1 MDNED
6 LFEAFELETDK
17 DSTNYKNF
25 LNKKTTRNSENKN
38 EKTKEKKATKTEIEK
53 DDILLSKQISQI
65 KKELNNSNQNNENE
79 ISNITINIT
88 LDPSLN
94 IESTPFEGGTHETIY
109 PNTIKKP
116 ELKIPK
122 TYATTYPFKLD
133 SFQIESINILE
144 NHNSILVSAH
154 TSAGKTVIA
163 EYAIAMSLRD
173 NQRVIYTSPIKAL
186 SNQKYRELKN
196 KFSNVGLMTGDV
208 TINENSSCLVMTT
221 EILRNMLYKGSQ
233 ITKEIAWVIFD
244 EVHYMRD
251 KERGVVWEE
260 TIILLSNKINY
271 VFLSATLPNS
281 REFAMWISKVKN
293 QICHV
298 VYTEFRPVPLEH
310 YIYPSQSE
318 EIINIVDSNGNFK
331 EDNFNRSLNLINY
344 NENTYKNLFLNK
356 NENNSNS
363 NKEDIKQLID
373 LIIEN
378 NLDPCIIFSFSK
390 EQCDTLS
397 SNISIIDLTTPEEKK
412 LIEKIFLNAISTL
425 STSDQK
431 IPQITKLYPIILK
444 GIGIHHSGLL
454 PILREIIELIFQE
467 GLIKILFATETFS
480 MGINMPAK
488 TVIFL
493 DIEKFDGKKKRN
505 ITGGEFIQMS
515 GRAGRRGLDKKGITI
530 LILKKKMEINII
542 REILKGKSDPLN
554 SSFELSFNQILN
566 LSRIEGVKC
575 EFILKRSFRQFQSE
589 RAIPQ
594 IKKYVVKLFD
604 DYLKFDC
611 NYERDELIKNYIQIK
626 DLMESLME
634 ENRLLMFDNDNIL
647 KLIFK
652 YFIPGRL
659 VYIKNFGIGFFI
671 DFAKKKE
678 EFVVKYNK
686 YDKQYLICKNEGKYE
701 KNDDEKIEEFNK
713 EMSDKKIIYL
723 LIYISNYDNYQKRRI
738 LIPGNMSKKNGKGII
753 MPFKIN
759 SLEKISQIKI
769 SIPKDIIKNKSS
781 LLNSEKI
788 LLEIYNQNKNNLKF
802 YNPISDLGIV
812 DQKFKEN
819 YSNIT
824 ELKNRIIEIE
834 NKLISSHSTNLN
846 IEESILKNFKEKL
859 KLKTQIKHYLSELN
873 ELNKLVLNEQL
884 NNMNRVLH
892 RLNYINDNGIV
903 TLKGQVACSITT
915 SDPIILTEMI
925 FNGTL
930 NNCNEEDLCVIL
942 SCFVNGEGS
951 GFKEE
956 KKKIEQ
962 EEKLMNLYKK
972 IKSNIE
978 RVVDIYIEC
987 KINIK
992 DKESYIK
999 GFKYDLMLCF
1009 LYWFKGEKSF
1019 ADITI
1024 EAKDVY
1030 CGSLVRNIRRLDE
1043 LLKELSVCA
1052 SLISNL
1058 DLKNKFDNIS
1068 KKIKRGI
1075 PFTAS
1080 LYLEE
1085 N

>member
-17 DSTNYKNF
+17 DSTNLQNF
-25 LNKKTTRNSENKN
+25 LNKKTFRNPQNPTETPNQKN
-38 EKTKEKKATKTEIEK
+38 PKTEIEK

-65 KKELNNSNQNNENE
+65 KQELKTSEENNEK
-79 ISNITINIT
+79 ITNITINIKIDQE
-88 LDPSLN
+88 LKID
-94 IESTPFEGGTHETIY
+94 STAFEGGNHDIIY
-109 PNTIKKP
+109 PKTMKKP
-116 ELKIPK
+116 LFKIPK
-122 TYATTYPFKLD
+122 NYATNYPFKLD
-133 SFQIESINILE
+133 PFQQESINILE

-208 TINENSSCLVMTT
+208 TINENSSCLIMTT

-233 ITKEIAWVIFD
+233 IIKEIAWVIFD

-281 REFAMWISKVKN
+281 REFAMWISKIKN

-344 NENTYKNLFLNK
+344 NENAYKNLFLNNK
-356 NENNSNS
+356 NDNNSNS

-390 EQCDTLS
+390 EQCDILS
-397 SNISIIDLTTPEEKK
+397 SNISIIDLTTSEEKK

-425 STSDQK
+425 SSSDQK
-431 IPQITKLYPIILK
+431 ISQITKLYPIILK

-575 EFILKRSFRQFQSE
+575 GFILKRSFRQFQSE

-594 IKKYVVKLFD
+594 IKKYIVMLYD
-604 DYLKFDC
+604 EYLKFDF
-611 NYERDELIKNYIQIK
+611 NYERDELIKKYIQFK
-626 DLMESLME
+626 DLMESLQE
-634 ENRLLMFDNDNIL
+634 ENRLLMFDNDKNL

-686 YDKQYLICKNEGKYE
+686 YDKQYLICKNEGRYE
-701 KNDDEKIEEFNK
+701 KNDDEKIEQFNK

-723 LIYISNYDNYQKRRI
+723 FIYINNYDNYQKKRL
-738 LIPGNMSKKNGKGII
+738 LIPGNMNTKNGKGLIF
-753 MPFKIN
+753 PFKIN
-759 SLEKISQIKI
+759 SLENISQIKI
-769 SIPKDIIKNKSS
+769 SIPKDIMKNKSS
-781 LLNSEKI
+781 LFNTEKI
-788 LLEIYNQNKNNLKF
+788 LLEIYNQNKNNLKL

-812 DQKFKEN
+812 DKKFKEN

-824 ELKNRIIEIE
+824 ELKNNIMEIE
-834 NKLISSHSTNLN
+834 NKLLLSHSTNLN
-846 IEESILKNFKEKL
+846 IEESLLTNFKEKL

-892 RLNYINDNGIV
+892 RMNYINDNGIV
-903 TLKGQVACSITT
+903 TLKGQVACSITS

-951 GFKEE
+951 NFKEE
-956 KKKIEQ
+956 KKKVEQ

-972 IKSNIE
+972 IKSKIE

-987 KINIK
+987 KINVK

-1019 ADITI
+1019 ADISI

-1030 CGSLVRNIRRLDE
+1030 CGNLVRNIRRLDE
-1043 LLKELSVCA
+1043 LLKELSVSA
-1052 SLISNL
+1052 NLISNL
-1058 DLKNKFDNIS
+1058 DLKNKFENIS

-1085 N
+1085 S

>member
-1 MDNED
+1 M
-6 LFEAFELETDK
+6 
-17 DSTNYKNF
+17 
-25 LNKKTTRNSENKN
+25 
-38 EKTKEKKATKTEIEK
+38 
-53 DDILLSKQISQI
+53 
-65 KKELNNSNQNNENE
+65 
-79 ISNITINIT
+79 
-88 LDPSLN
+88 
-94 IESTPFEGGTHETIY
+94 
-109 PNTIKKP
+109 KKP
-116 ELKIPK
+116 LFKIPK
-122 TYATTYPFKLD
+122 NYATNYPFKLD
-133 SFQIESINILE
+133 PFQQESINILE

-233 ITKEIAWVIFD
+233 IIKEIAWVIFD

-251 KERGVVWEE
+251 KERGVIWEE

-344 NENTYKNLFLNK
+344 NENAYKNLFLNNK
-356 NENNSNS
+356 NDNNSNS

-397 SNISIIDLTTPEEKK
+397 SNISIIDLTTSEEKK

-493 DIEKFDGKKKRN
+493 DIEKFDGKKKRY

-530 LILKKKMEINII
+530 LILKRKMEINII

-575 EFILKRSFRQFQSE
+575 GFILKRSFRQFQSE

-594 IKKYVVKLFD
+594 IKKYIVMLYD
-604 DYLKFDC
+604 DYLKFDF

-626 DLMESLME
+626 DLMESLIE
-634 ENRLLMFDNDNIL
+634 ENRLLMFDNDKNL

-686 YDKQYLICKNEGKYE
+686 YDKQYFISENEGNYE
-701 KNDDEKIEEFNK
+701 KNDDEKIEQFNK

-723 LIYISNYDNYQKRRI
+723 FIYINNYDNYQKRRI
-738 LIPGNMSKKNGKGII
+738 LIPGNMNKKNGKGI
-753 MPFKIN
+753 
-759 SLEKISQIKI
+759 
-769 SIPKDIIKNKSS
+769 
-781 LLNSEKI
+781 
-788 LLEIYNQNKNNLKF
+788 NNFHLK
-802 YNPISDLGIV
+802 
-812 DQKFKEN
+812 
-819 YSNIT
+819 
-824 ELKNRIIEIE
+824 
-834 NKLISSHSTNLN
+834 
-846 IEESILKNFKEKL
+846 
-859 KLKTQIKHYLSELN
+859 
-873 ELNKLVLNEQL
+873 
-884 NNMNRVLH
+884 
-892 RLNYINDNGIV
+892 
-903 TLKGQVACSITT
+903 
-915 SDPIILTEMI
+915 
-925 FNGTL
+925 
-930 NNCNEEDLCVIL
+930 
-942 SCFVNGEGS
+942 
-951 GFKEE
+951 
-956 KKKIEQ
+956 
-962 EEKLMNLYKK
+962 
-972 IKSNIE
+972 
-978 RVVDIYIEC
+978 
-987 KINIK
+987 
-992 DKESYIK
+992 
-999 GFKYDLMLCF
+999 
-1009 LYWFKGEKSF
+1009 
-1019 ADITI
+1019 
-1024 EAKDVY
+1024 
-1030 CGSLVRNIRRLDE
+1030 
-1043 LLKELSVCA
+1043 
-1052 SLISNL
+1052 
-1058 DLKNKFDNIS
+1058 
-1068 KKIKRGI
+1068 
-1075 PFTAS
+1075 
-1080 LYLEE
+1080 
-1085 N
+1085 

>member
-1 MDNED
+1 M
-6 LFEAFELETDK
+6 
-17 DSTNYKNF
+17 
-25 LNKKTTRNSENKN
+25 
-38 EKTKEKKATKTEIEK
+38 
-53 DDILLSKQISQI
+53 
-65 KKELNNSNQNNENE
+65 
-79 ISNITINIT
+79 
-88 LDPSLN
+88 
-94 IESTPFEGGTHETIY
+94 
-109 PNTIKKP
+109 
-116 ELKIPK
+116 
-122 TYATTYPFKLD
+122 
-133 SFQIESINILE
+133 
-144 NHNSILVSAH
+144 
-154 TSAGKTVIA
+154 
-163 EYAIAMSLRD
+163 
-173 NQRVIYTSPIKAL
+173 
-186 SNQKYRELKN
+186 
-196 KFSNVGLMTGDV
+196 
-208 TINENSSCLVMTT
+208 
-221 EILRNMLYKGSQ
+221 
-233 ITKEIAWVIFD
+233 
-244 EVHYMRD
+244 
-251 KERGVVWEE
+251 
-260 TIILLSNKINY
+260 
-271 VFLSATLPNS
+271 
-281 REFAMWISKVKN
+281 
-293 QICHV
+293 
-298 VYTEFRPVPLEH
+298 
-310 YIYPSQSE
+310 
-318 EIINIVDSNGNFK
+318 
-331 EDNFNRSLNLINY
+331 
-344 NENTYKNLFLNK
+344 
-356 NENNSNS
+356 
-363 NKEDIKQLID
+363 
-373 LIIEN
+373 
-378 NLDPCIIFSFSK
+378 
-390 EQCDTLS
+390 
-397 SNISIIDLTTPEEKK
+397 
-412 LIEKIFLNAISTL
+412 
-425 STSDQK
+425 
-431 IPQITKLYPIILK
+431 
-444 GIGIHHSGLL
+444 
-454 PILREIIELIFQE
+454 
-467 GLIKILFATETFS
+467 
-480 MGINMPAK
+480 
-488 TVIFL
+488 
-493 DIEKFDGKKKRN
+493 
-505 ITGGEFIQMS
+505 
-515 GRAGRRGLDKKGITI
+515 
-530 LILKKKMEINII
+530 
-542 REILKGKSDPLN
+542 
-554 SSFELSFNQILN
+554 
-566 LSRIEGVKC
+566 
-575 EFILKRSFRQFQSE
+575 
-589 RAIPQ
+589 
-594 IKKYVVKLFD
+594 
-604 DYLKFDC
+604 
-611 NYERDELIKNYIQIK
+611 
-626 DLMESLME
+626 
-634 ENRLLMFDNDNIL
+634 
-647 KLIFK
+647 
-652 YFIPGRL
+652 
-659 VYIKNFGIGFFI
+659 
-671 DFAKKKE
+671 
-678 EFVVKYNK
+678 
-686 YDKQYLICKNEGKYE
+686 ICKNEGKYE

-942 SCFVNGEGS
+942 SCFVNGDGS

-978 RVVDIYIEC
+978 RIVDIYIEC